1 MLSTSFANLSTS
13 LYLAAAKPTLGD
25 TKVWFT
31 GEMKT
36 ALGIIV
42 LALCCYFIF
51 KQKIGMMVSTV
62 VVGAF
67 IWFLASDPAV
77 IFESIGNLFKPIF
90 GG

>member
-1 MLSTSFANLSTS
+1 MLSTSFVNLSTS
-13 LYLAAAKPTLGD
+13 FYLAAKPTLSG
-25 TKVWFT
+25 TQTWFT

-77 IFESIGNLFKPIF
+77 IFDSIGHLFKPIF